1 MAKSYGE
8 MVEQIEKLQAEANAL
23 KRKEMDSII
32 KRIREAISTY
42 GLTAADLGLKGA
54 GKRGRPAGKTTLA
67 GRKSAT
73 KKTGAA
79 RGAKFRDP
87 SGNTW
92 GGRGP
97 RPQWLRD
104 ALASG
109 RKLEDFAV

>member
-1 MAKSYGE
+1 MGKTYVS
-8 MVEQIEKLQAEANAL
+8 MVEEIEKLQAEADAL
-23 KRKEMDSII
+23 KRKEVNGII
-32 KRIREAISTY
+32 KQIREAISTY
-42 GLTAADLGLKGA
+42 GLTAADLGLNGP
-54 GKRGRPAGKTTLA
+54 GKRGRPPGKA
-67 GRKSAT
+67 APARRKSAA
-73 KKTGAA
+73 KKAGAG
-79 RGAKFRDP
+79 RRAKFRDS

>member
-1 MAKSYGE
+1 MGKSYGE
-8 MVEQIEKLQAEANAL
+8 MVEQIERLQAEADAL
-23 KRKEMDSII
+23 KRKEVNGIV
-32 KRIREAISTY
+32 KQIRQAISTY
-42 GLTAADLGLKGA
+42 GLTAADLGLNGT
-54 GKRGRPAGKTTLA
+54 GKRGRPPGKTAPA

-73 KKTGAA
+73 KKTRAG
-79 RGAKFRDP
+79 RRAKFRDP

>member
-1 MAKSYGE
+1 MAKSYVA
-8 MVEQIEKLQAEANAL
+8 MVEEIERLQAEAEAL
-23 KRKEMDSII
+23 KRKEVNGII
-32 KRIREAISTY
+32 KQIRQAISTY
-42 GLTAADLGLKGA
+42 GLTASDLGLNGTR
-54 GKRGRPAGKTTLA
+54 KRGRPPGKAAPA
-67 GRKSAT
+67 GRKSTT
-73 KKTGAA
+73 KKTGAG
-79 RGAKFRDP
+79 RRAKFRDP

>member
-23 KRKEMDSII
+23 KRKEMDGII

-42 GLTAADLGLKGA
+42 GLTAADLGLNGT
-54 GKRGRPAGKTTLA
+54 GKRGRPPGKAAPA
-67 GRKSAT
+67 GRKSTT
-73 KKTGAA
+73 KKTGAGRRA
-79 RGAKFRDP
+79 TFRDP

-104 ALASG
+104 ALSSG
-109 RKLEDFAV
+109 KKLEDFAV

>member
-1 MAKSYGE
+1 MGKSYGE
-8 MVEQIEKLQAEANAL
+8 VVQQIEKLQAEANTL
-23 KRKEMDSII
+23 KRKEVNGIV
-32 KRIREAISTY
+32 KRIREAISLY
-42 GLTAADLGLKGA
+42 GLTAADLGFKGT

-67 GRKSAT
+67 GRRSAA
-73 KKTGAA
+73 KTRAA